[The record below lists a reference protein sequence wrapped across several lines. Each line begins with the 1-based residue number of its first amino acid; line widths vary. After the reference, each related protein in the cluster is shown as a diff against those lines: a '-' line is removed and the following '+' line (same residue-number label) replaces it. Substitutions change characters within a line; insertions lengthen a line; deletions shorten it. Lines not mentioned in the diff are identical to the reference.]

1 MEQIHILP
9 AGDRAMVADFGN
21 VISEEVNQKVNL
33 LQQKLAE
40 KELPG
45 VLELVPAFRSL
56 LIEYDPAMLP
66 MQKLRDILQHI
77 PLEEQL
83 QNTVAKHIWKIPCCY
98 GGKYGEDLQNMAEL
112 TGLSPQEI
120 INIHSSTDYRVY
132 MLGFLPGFVYLGG
145 LDPRIAVPRLSVP
158 RVEIPA
164 GSVAIGG
171 SQTGVYPIASPGG
184 WRLIGS
190 TPLAFYDPEREKP
203 ILCEAGDFIRFV
215 PITPEEYEQYDAEA
229 EVRQ

>member
-1 MEQIHILP
+1 
-9 AGDRAMVADFGN
+9 
-21 VISEEVNQKVNL
+21 
-33 LQQKLAE
+33 
-40 KELPG
+40 
-45 VLELVPAFRSL
+45 
-56 LIEYDPAMLP
+56 
-66 MQKLRDILQHI
+66 
-77 PLEEQL
+77 
-83 QNTVAKHIWKIPCCY
+83 
-98 GGKYGEDLQNMAEL
+98 MAEL

-120 INIHSSTDYRVY
+120 IRIHSGTDYRVY

-145 LDPRIAVPRLSVP
+145 LDPRIAVPRLQVP